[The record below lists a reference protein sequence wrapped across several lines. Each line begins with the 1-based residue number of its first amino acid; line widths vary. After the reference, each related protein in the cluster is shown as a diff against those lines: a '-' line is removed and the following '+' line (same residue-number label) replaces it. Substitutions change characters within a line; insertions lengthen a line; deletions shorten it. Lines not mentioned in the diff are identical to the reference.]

1 MDILEEKRGDSL
13 VLGLQGR
20 VDHTTIRDVEQKLA
34 KVVEEGNRY
43 LVVDLAGLDYIS
55 SAGLRVLLT
64 TAKKLKASG
73 GKIVLCSVKQYVKE
87 ILDISGF
94 STIFPVCASRAEALE
109 AVKQKG

>member
-1 MDILEEKRGDSL
+1 MDILEEKKGDAV
-13 VLGLQGR
+13 VLGLKGR
-20 VDHTTIRDVEQKLA
+20 VDHTTIQSVEQKLA
-34 KVVEEGNRY
+34 KVVQEGNRY
-43 LVVDLAGLDYIS
+43 LVVDLAGLEYIS

-64 TAKKLKASG
+64 TAKKLKTSG

-94 STIFPVCASRAEALE
+94 SSIFPVCASCAEALE